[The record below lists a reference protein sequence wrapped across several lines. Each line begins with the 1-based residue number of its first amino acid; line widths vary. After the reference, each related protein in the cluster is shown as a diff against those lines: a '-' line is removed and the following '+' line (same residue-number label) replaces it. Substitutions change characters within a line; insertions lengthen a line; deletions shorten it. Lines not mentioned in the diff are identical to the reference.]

1 MTPALGGAVISLA
14 LVAAAPGP
22 WPAQR
27 APARARGRAPAAA
40 AADTETAAYETAGVR
55 VIQRIDRGSD
65 VVAARVYLLG
75 GTRQLVPVTAGI
87 EPLLLR
93 ASGYGTAQY
102 PGPEARRA
110 MARTGSRVV
119 IEAGSDW
126 TVFGFTGLAGKFT
139 ASWRVLADRLVAP
152 TLADSAVETARAL
165 LLADVR
171 SRYAD
176 PDERIRLMATRSRF
190 RGHPYSLDPW
200 GTDFSVPQI
209 TRSQLVAYHDSQVV
223 KSRLLVVVSGNV
235 DRPTVEQLVGET
247 LGRLPAG
254 TYRWTMPPPAPA
266 LDARWLIESRQLPTN
281 YILGYFT
288 GPPPQSRDYPAFVVA
303 TGLLSGAVGGAV
315 RTRRGLSYAAYAPLV
330 EQAIPVGGVY
340 ASTASPGD
348 VMRILDDEMRLL
360 QGIRIPQQ
368 WIDEMV
374 ARSELEIG
382 TEDQE
387 AELLAHAEIYF
398 GDYRRAGPNMAR
410 LRRVTSQDL
419 ATVSD
424 KYLRYMSLA
433 FIGDTT
439 KMHGHW

>member
-1 MTPALGGAVISLA
+1 MTPALGGAVLWMALA
-14 LVAAAPGP
+14 AGPAGPGP
-22 WPAQR
+22 APTRPA
-27 APARARGRAPAAA
+27 PP
-40 AADTETAAYETAGVR
+40 DTETVAYEAAGVR

-93 ASGYGTAQY
+93 AAAYGTARY

-126 TVFGFTGLAGKFT
+126 TVFGFTGLATKFA
-139 ASWRVLADRLVAP
+139 ASWAVLADRLAAP
-152 TLADSAVETARAL
+152 TLSDSGVETARAR
-165 LLADVR
+165 LLADTR

-209 TRSQLVAYHDSQVV
+209 TRNQLVAYHDSQVV
-223 KSRLLVVVSGNV
+223 KSRILVVVSGNV
-235 DRPTVEQLVGET
+235 DRATVEPLIGET

-254 TYRWTMPPPAPA
+254 DYHWTMPPPAPE
-266 LDARWLIESRQLPTN
+266 LDSRWLVEPRRLPTN

-315 RTRRGLSYAAYAPLV
+315 RTQRGLSYAAYAPLV

-348 VMRILDDEMRLL
+348 VMRILDDEMTLL
-360 QGIRIPQQ
+360 KGIRIPQQ
-368 WIDEMV
+368 WIDQLV
-374 ARSELEIG
+374 ARSELVIG
-382 TEDQE
+382 TQDQE
-387 AELLAHAEIYF
+387 VELLARAEVYL
-398 GDYRRAGPNMAR
+398 GDYRRAGPNLAR
-410 LRRVTSQDL
+410 LHKVTSQDL

>member
-1 MTPALGGAVISLA
+1 MTPAFGGGAVLWMALA
-14 LVAAAPGP
+14 AGPAGPGPAPTRPAAP
-22 WPAQR
+22 
-27 APARARGRAPAAA
+27 
-40 AADTETAAYETAGVR
+40 DTETVAYEAAGVR

-65 VVAARVYLLG
+65 VVAARVYFLG

-93 ASGYGTAQY
+93 ASAYGTARY

-126 TVFGFTGLAGKFT
+126 TAFGFTGLAAEFA
-139 ASWRVLADRLVAP
+139 ASWAVLADRLAAP
-152 TLADSAVETARAL
+152 TLSDSGVETARAR
-165 LLADVR
+165 LLADTR

-209 TRSQLVAYHDSQVV
+209 TRSQLLAYHDSQVV

-235 DRPTVEQLVGET
+235 DRETVEPLIGET

-254 TYRWTMPPPAPA
+254 NYHWTMPPPAPE
-266 LDARWLIESRQLPTN
+266 LDSRWLVEPRRLPTN

-288 GPPPQSRDYPAFVVA
+288 GPPPQSHDYPAFVVA

-315 RTRRGLSYAAYAPLV
+315 RTQRGLSYAAYAPLV

-348 VMRILDDEMRLL
+348 VMRILDDEMTLL
-360 QGIRIPQQ
+360 KGIRIPQQ
-368 WIDEMV
+368 WIDQLV
-374 ARSELEIG
+374 ARSELVIG
-382 TEDQE
+382 TEDQ
-387 AELLAHAEIYF
+387 AVELLARAEVYF
-398 GDYRRAGPNMAR
+398 GDYRRAGANLAR
-410 LRRVTSQDL
+410 LHKVTSQDL